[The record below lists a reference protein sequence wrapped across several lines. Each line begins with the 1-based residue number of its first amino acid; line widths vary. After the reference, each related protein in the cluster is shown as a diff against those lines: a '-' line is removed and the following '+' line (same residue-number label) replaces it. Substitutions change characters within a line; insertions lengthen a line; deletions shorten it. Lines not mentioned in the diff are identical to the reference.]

1 MFKMKNT
8 VFLMING
15 KFITNEWYPT
25 AEDAHERF
33 VELLDANK
41 AGKRE
46 GDKIIV
52 CRLVDDYPM
61 AYVEL

>member
-1 MFKMKNT
+1 MKNT
-8 VFLMING
+8 VFVIFNG

-25 AEDAHERF
+25 AEDAHKRF
-33 VELLDANK
+33 VQLLDANK

-46 GDKIIV
+46 GDKIVV